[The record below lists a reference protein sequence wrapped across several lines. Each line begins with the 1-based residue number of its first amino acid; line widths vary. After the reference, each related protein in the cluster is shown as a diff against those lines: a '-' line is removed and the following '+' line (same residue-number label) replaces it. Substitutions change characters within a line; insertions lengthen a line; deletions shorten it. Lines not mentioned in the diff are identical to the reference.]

1 MAVGDDLVTG
11 RFASPTSELRN
22 YRTPEVE
29 DWEWDPP
36 ACRAPPRPDSGR
48 KRPVDDHKPARRGRG
63 GRRRKGN
70 RVQTTVSLE
79 AEIYQGVIEL
89 ADRDGIPITDVISK
103 LCAEAL
109 GLPVPEY
116 CLPKVQDQENLPLV
130 DVS

>member
-1 MAVGDDLVTG
+1 MDDQ
-11 RFASPTSELRN
+11 
-22 YRTPEVE
+22 
-29 DWEWDPP
+29 
-36 ACRAPPRPDSGR
+36 
-48 KRPVDDHKPARRGRG
+48 KPARRGRG

-109 GLPVPEY
+109 GLPVPTY
-116 CLPKVQDQENLPLV
+116 CLPKQDQEKLPLANA
-130 DVS
+130 S

>member
-1 MAVGDDLVTG
+1 M
-11 RFASPTSELRN
+11 
-22 YRTPEVE
+22 E
-29 DWEWDPP
+29 DQ
-36 ACRAPPRPDSGR
+36 
-48 KRPVDDHKPARRGRG
+48 KPARRGRG

-109 GLPVPEY
+109 GLPVPAY
-116 CLPKVQDQENLPLV
+116 CLLKQDQEELPLANA
-130 DVS
+130 S

>member
-1 MAVGDDLVTG
+1 MDDQ
-11 RFASPTSELRN
+11 
-22 YRTPEVE
+22 
-29 DWEWDPP
+29 
-36 ACRAPPRPDSGR
+36 
-48 KRPVDDHKPARRGRG
+48 KPARRGRG

-109 GLPVPEY
+109 GLPVPAY
-116 CLPKVQDQENLPLV
+116 CLPKDQEKLPLA
-130 DVS
+130 DAS